1 MSTPVLMIAASN
13 LTSNIGL
20 QPNATMTSTMT
31 TVLNNSLVSRYANLQ
46 PGTAYGTTL
55 AGQGFS
61 VVNLKLPEFIANAN
75 TTIAS
80 ARTQYNKM
88 LPSNGDGTYDIA
100 KFASLLSSAG
110 AFATT
115 SWKMNNE
122 LEHFNSIDFTDIGIA
137 ITDYKSVAT
146 NGLSSVFGSQTHIM
160 SLASALRNLG
170 TAYDVTQLG
179 KMDDPAVFIAN
190 LQKQGLLPAGF
201 ITPDN
206 EDDLLNALSQ
216 ISGATLQA
224 IISQTKIVLPEP
236 LAVTNLSQLL
246 ELDMVFPAEAV
257 ALIPDGTMSSLA
269 NELLNLGGRYK
280 SFAELADTIA
290 AIEVPDIPYLNAYTT
305 LIPDAEYTRLTAKLG
320 TGSGPYTNPLI
331 TDMLGTVA
339 GVGVT
344 DNLTTVSSALTST
357 LTYPSASALNTAL
370 VNLATACASA
380 NVTFINS
387 NIAATWSAAN
397 TFTAECNTNA
407 TLFSTVT
414 TANAAIKSVQT
425 HLALELN
432 NLLLAD
438 ANIDAA
444 SPTGINSTLGLVNS
458 LHDYG
463 VDTYQLG
470 YNTLFNNC
478 LQANVGGD
486 AVKAALVEGR
496 NINAQTQRSI
506 QITTRHVAR

>member
-20 QPNATMTSTMT
+20 QPNTVMT
-31 TVLNNSLVSRYANLQ
+31 TTMSTVLSNSLVSRYANLQ
-46 PGTAYGTTL
+46 PGTTNGTTL
-55 AGQGFS
+55 AGRGFS

-75 TTIAS
+75 TTITS
-80 ARTQYNKM
+80 AQSQYNKM

-100 KFASLLSSAG
+100 KFATLVSSAG

-122 LEHFNSIDFTDIGIA
+122 LEHFNNIDFADIGIA
-137 ITDYKSVAT
+137 ISDFKSVAT
-146 NGLSSVFGSQTHIM
+146 NGLSTVFGSQDNIAIL
-160 SLASALRNLG
+160 SSALRNLG
-170 TAYDVTQLG
+170 TAYDITQLG
-179 KMDDPAVFIAN
+179 KINDPTVFINN

-201 ITPDN
+201 ITTDN
-206 EDDLLNALSQ
+206 EDNLLNALSQ
-216 ISGATLQA
+216 VSGTALQA

-246 ELDMVFPAEAV
+246 ELPMVFPANAV
-257 ALIPDGTMSSLA
+257 EIVPDHSMAGLA

-280 SFAELADTIA
+280 SFGELADLIA
-290 AIEVPDIPYLNAYTT
+290 SIEVPDIPYLNAYTT
-305 LIPDAEYTRLTAKLG
+305 LIPDVEYTRLTAKLG
-320 TGSGPYTNPLI
+320 TGAGPYTNPLI
-331 TDMLGTVA
+331 TDLLGTVA

-344 DNLTTVSSALTST
+344 DNLTTVSSALTTT
-357 LTYPSASALNTAL
+357 LTYSSATALNTAL
-370 VNLATACASA
+370 LNLATACGTG

-387 NIAATWSAAN
+387 NIAATWTAAN
-397 TFTAECNTNA
+397 TFTAECNTNP
-407 TLFSTVT
+407 TLSATVT
-414 TANAAIKSVQT
+414 SANTAIKSVQT
-425 HLALELN
+425 HLALELS

-438 ANIDAA
+438 ANLDAA

-478 LQANVGGD
+478 LQSNVGGD

-496 NINAQTQRSI
+496 NINSQAQRSV
-506 QITTRHVAR
+506 QITTRYIAR

>member
-1 MSTPVLMIAASN
+1 MIAASN

-20 QPNATMTSTMT
+20 QPNTAMIATMS
-31 TVLNNSLVSRYANLQ
+31 TVLSNSLVSNYANLQ
-46 PGTAYGTTL
+46 PGTAYGTVL

-61 VVNLKLPEFIANAN
+61 VVNLRLPEFIANSN

-88 LPSNGDGTYDIA
+88 LPSNGNGTYDIA

-122 LEHFNSIDFTDIGIA
+122 LENFNALEFANIGLTVTDF
-137 ITDYKSVAT
+137 KSVIS
-146 NGLSSVFGSQTHIM
+146 NGLSTVFGSQANIAIL
-160 SLASALRNLG
+160 SSALRNLG
-170 TAYDVTQLG
+170 TAYDITQPG

-190 LQKQGLLPAGF
+190 LQRQGLLPAGF
-201 ITPDN
+201 ITVDN
-206 EDDLLNALSQ
+206 EDNLLNALSQ
-216 ISGATLQA
+216 ISGTTLQA
-224 IISQTKIVLPEP
+224 IINQTKIVLPEP

-246 ELDMVFPAEAV
+246 ELPMVFPMEAV
-257 ALIPDGTMSSLA
+257 AVVPDNSMAGLA
-269 NELLNLGGRYK
+269 NELLNLGGRFK
-280 SFAELADTIA
+280 SFAELADVIA
-290 AIEVPDIPYLNAYTT
+290 SIEIPDIPYLNAYTT
-305 LIPDAEYTRLTAKLG
+305 PVPSAEYTRLTAKLG

-344 DNLTTVSSALTST
+344 DNLTTVSSALTQT
-357 LTYPSASALNTAL
+357 LTYSSATALNTAL
-370 VNLATACASA
+370 VNLATACGTS
-380 NVTFINS
+380 NTGFIIS
-387 NIAATWSAAN
+387 NIAATWTAAN

-407 TLFSTVT
+407 TLSATVT
-414 TANAAIKSVQT
+414 SANAAIKSMQSHVT
-425 HLALELN
+425 LELN

-438 ANIDAA
+438 ANLDAT
-444 SPTGINSTLGLVNS
+444 SPTGVNSTLGMVNS

-463 VDTYQLG
+463 VDPYQLG

-478 LQANVGGD
+478 LQNNVGGD

-496 NINAQTQRSI
+496 NINSQAQRSV
-506 QITTRHVAR
+506 QITTRYLAR